1 MCNTARNN
9 ILLNTHMVRIF
20 EYIFQLSLTHVCN
33 LSKEIYSDIFSIVVI
48 NIIRHGYYGI

>member
-33 LSKEIYSDIFSIVVI
+33 LSKEIYSDIFSIVII